1 MFALAALRPRRRG
14 HAKHDQIRPQLELI
28 VGCACAISM
37 SNGLLHG
44 APAHGGRQP
53 CPPSSA
59 LWRPPM
65 FRPAA
70 LAALSLALCCLPA
83 TAQVRDGIVSSIDLQ
98 RLANGILGIMSYTV
112 APDVTTSS
120 LAVDNAAT
128 ADPGL
133 SMTQLGG
140 GFTWSK
146 QTPLYLE
153 GNAAYSRYDPV
164 FLASDGT
171 DQRPLPV
178 KWNALSVTGGVG
190 WDFPLAEHWTLRP
203 IFNFTWG
210 YVTSDLNIAKWWLEN
225 NTDAELEFLDKG
237 KLKARGLG
245 GSLMIDYE
253 RFAPE
258 ADVDMEL
265 RYTNVKLRNS
275 GDLSDV
281 IRSSASAESA
291 SLWARRRVPTGW
303 VVWDRPVRYVLEG
316 AFTRFLGSQTEVGVD
331 RMSSLGAGIEFDS
344 SAYDIWA
351 TRWRALLRY
360 KFGPDISGWSVGLAV
375 SF

>member
-1 MFALAALRPRRRG
+1 MNLRPRFLPAQCPHALRPLP
-14 HAKHDQIRPQLELI
+14 A
-28 VGCACAISM
+28 
-37 SNGLLHG
+37 LL
-44 APAHGGRQP
+44 
-53 CPPSSA
+53 
-59 LWRPPM
+59 
-65 FRPAA
+65 
-70 LAALSLALCCLPA
+70 LAACCLPA
-83 TAQVRDGIVSSIDLQ
+83 WAQPAGRAITSLDLQ
-98 RLANGILGIMSYTV
+98 RLADGILGIMSYTV

-120 LAVDNAAT
+120 LSIDNAAT
-128 ADPGL
+128 ANPGL
-133 SMTQLGG
+133 LMTQLGG

-146 QTPLYLE
+146 ALPLYLE

-178 KWNALSVTGGVG
+178 KWNAFSVTGGIG
-190 WDFPLAEHWTLRP
+190 WDFALARHWTLRP
-203 IFNFTWG
+203 MVNFTLG
-210 YVTSDLNIAKWWLEN
+210 YVTSDLNVARWWLDR
-225 NTDAELEFLDKG
+225 NTNVELEFLDNG
-237 KLKARGLG
+237 KMKANGIG

-253 RFAPE
+253 KFAAD
-258 ADVDMEL
+258 ADVDLEL

-281 IRSSASAESA
+281 IKGSAAAESA

-316 AFTRFLGSQTEVGVD
+316 AYTRFLGSQTEVGVD
-331 RMSSLGAGIEFDS
+331 RMASLGAGIEFDS

-351 TRWRALLRY
+351 TRWRGLVRY
-360 KFGPDISGWSVGLAV
+360 KFGPDISGWSLGLAV

>member
-1 MFALAALRPRRRG
+1 M
-14 HAKHDQIRPQLELI
+14 PQR
-28 VGCACAISM
+28 S
-37 SNGLLHG
+37 LHG
-44 APAHGGRQP
+44 AAARSRQAVCSPATARRRFSIRPLGR
-53 CPPSSA
+53 
-59 LWRPPM
+59 
-65 FRPAA
+65 
-70 LAALSLALCCLPA
+70 LATLALALCCLPA
-83 TAQVRDGIVSSIDLQ
+83 AAQIRESAISSVDLQ

-120 LAVDNAAT
+120 LSVDNAAT
-128 ADPGL
+128 ANPGL
-133 SMTQLGG
+133 TMTQLGG

-146 QTPLYLE
+146 ATPLYLE

-164 FLASDGT
+164 FLASEGA

-178 KWNALSVTGGVG
+178 KWNALSITGGIG
-190 WDFPLAEHWTLRP
+190 WDFPLAEHWVLRP
-203 IFNFTWG
+203 MVNFTWG

-225 NTDAELEFLDKG
+225 NTNAELEFLDQG
-237 KLKARGLG
+237 KLRARGLG

-253 RFAPE
+253 KFAPD

-281 IRSSASAESA
+281 IQGSASAESA

-316 AFTRFLGSQTEVGVD
+316 AYTRFLGSQTEVGVD
-331 RMSSLGAGIEFDS
+331 RMASVGAGIEFDS
-344 SAYDIWA
+344 SAYDVWA
-351 TRWRALLRY
+351 TRWRSLLRY
-360 KFGPDISGWSVGLAV
+360 KFGPDIAGWSFGIAV